1 MAKGKVSASKKQKQ
15 KNLRDRFTKNL
26 STTQRNGFTYSNIT
40 FNFVFDDKTL
50 QDEYIKTWEYYN
62 TLFSKGRKQLPL
74 PNKIT
79 YQDAKSLTTGKNGK
93 KLMKLEKIK
102 QQKDNT
108 WMKNGIKVKNWFFDE
123 AIKDSDGSQEITN
136 FTDQLLSNL
145 ERVADVMNVKD
156 IEGKTEVKYNV
167 VYYMENNF

>member
-1 MAKGKVSASKKQKQ
+1 MAKSRTPTTKRQKQ
-15 KNLRDRFTKNL
+15 QQLRERLTKNL
-26 STTQRNGFTYSNIT
+26 STKQRTGFTYSNIS
-40 FNFVFDDKTL
+40 FNFVFDDKAL
-50 QDEYIKTWEYYN
+50 QDKYINSWEYYN

-79 YQDAKSLTTGKNGK
+79 YSDAKSLTTGKNNK
-93 KLMKLEKIK
+93 AMMKLEKIK
-102 QQKDNT
+102 LQKDNT

-123 AIKDSDGSQEITN
+123 AIKDSDGSQEISN
-136 FTDQLLSNL
+136 FTEPLLSNL

-167 VYYMENNF
+167 VYYMDNNF